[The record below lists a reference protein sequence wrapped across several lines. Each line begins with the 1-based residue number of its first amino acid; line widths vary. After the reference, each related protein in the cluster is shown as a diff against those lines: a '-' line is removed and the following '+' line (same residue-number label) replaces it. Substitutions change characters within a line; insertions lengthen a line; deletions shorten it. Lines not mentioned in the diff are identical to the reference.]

1 MSRFVVQLLERL
13 FPDSSA
19 EAVSPRR
26 SKPYLIEGLHR
37 SANFTVRFE
46 NWEAEEWNDV
56 SGFLVEDVK
65 NAMSTGKSQ
74 RISLHY
80 FNGAGGALLDVSIL
94 PEETAVFIMEKLK
107 NQIKRLGYRIQQAD
121 RQFFDKPDGIERKDR
136 YYLKPP
142 FTEDVPANQLFGNIL
157 IELIVEDRS
166 PRVLKLQA
174 NTYHD
179 AQYLPPLPFNE
190 LLLQVLSKD

>member
-1 MSRFVVQLLERL
+1 MSRFVTQLLDRL
-13 FPDSSA
+13 FPNASA
-19 EAVSPRR
+19 KADIPRS

-37 SANFTVRFE
+37 SANFTARFE
-46 NWEAEEWNDV
+46 NWVAEEWNDV
-56 SGFLVEDVK
+56 SLFLAEDVK
-65 NAMSTGKSQ
+65 NATTNGKAQ

-80 FNGAGGALLDVSIL
+80 FNGAGGALLDVSTL
-94 PEETAVFIMEKLK
+94 PEETAVFIMEKFK

-142 FTEDVPANQLFGNIL
+142 FSENLPANQLFGNIL
-157 IELIVEDRS
+157 IELIVENRT
-166 PRVLKLQA
+166 PRFLKLQA

-179 AQYLPPLPFNE
+179 AQYLPPQPFNE
-190 LLLQVLSKD
+190 LLQKVLCG